1 MLSNKLYFLLQG
13 KFLLVWLSFSLSSQA
28 QIVPDKT
35 LPQNSVVNPDCNTSC
50 QIDGGTKK
58 GSNLFHSFKEFSVPE
73 NGAAV
78 FNNSLE
84 IENIFTRVTGSS
96 ISNIDGAIRAQG
108 SANLFL
114 LNPNGIIFGAN
125 AQLNIG
131 GSFLSTTAD
140 SIFFEDNSQFSATN
154 PQSASLLTVSVPVG
168 LQFGENPGEIVNKSQ
183 FEEIDLSSPFPSS
196 VGLKVDDGKSIALIA
211 NGIILDNGTLTAK
224 EGRIEL
230 GSLVANS
237 FVDLTQNSEGFI
249 FNYDSVEQFA
259 KISLANLSK
268 LSTDTSTDTFTDSPS
283 GNIQIYGSLI
293 DFDNS
298 EVFSF
303 NESKSD
309 GGKIIINAQTIT
321 LQDTKISTR
330 TFGEGKAGNID
341 INANSIMLI
350 QEKRETGFL
359 SQTGDLGKAGNL
371 NITTNRL
378 TLKNG
383 AQIGVSTFGVGEG
396 GNLTVNASESIEVL
410 GRTADGQIPSG
421 IFAQSE
427 GGNVT
432 GDGGNLQ
439 ITTGKLIVRDGG
451 RISVG
456 ATESTNESRLGISQ
470 GNGGTLSINATE
482 SVEVNGFG
490 FDAGGKIVP
499 STLLSE
505 SQGIGDAGNIA
516 IDTPKLIVTNR
527 GEVNVSATGKGAA
540 GNLNIKSQDI
550 ILDRGILSA
559 QTKAGREGNITIS
572 DGDTL
577 LLRNNSEITTNAQNN
592 ATGGN
597 INITSAGIALL
608 NNSNITANAEDGR
621 GGNIQITT
629 ERLFQEPNSFI
640 TAFSDRNIDGTV
652 IIENPDLDPSSGIF
666 ELADIPIDISKIFDQ
681 NLCKLKDGKIA
692 GGSKFII
699 TGRGG
704 ITPTSTEPLDNLD
717 RVVDW
722 ANRDDL
728 QISQNGI
735 VGVRQRSVSNTPE
748 NNYPV
753 IQQSQGWVTASDG
766 SIWLVTNPPETIP
779 QNSKLVHPDCG
790 S

>member
-13 KFLLVWLSFSLSSQA
+13 KFLLLLLSSSLSSQA
-28 QIVPDKT
+28 QIVPDNT

-50 QIDGGTKK
+50 QIDGGTRK

-78 FNNSLE
+78 FNNSLK

-125 AQLNIG
+125 AQLDIG
-131 GSFLSTTAD
+131 GSFLATTAD
-140 SIFFEDNSQFSATN
+140 SIFFEDNSKFSATN
-154 PQSASLLTVSVPVG
+154 LQSSPLLIVSVPVG

-183 FEEIDLSSPFPSS
+183 FEEIDPFFSSLLP

-211 NGIILDNGTLTAK
+211 SGITLDNGTITAN
-224 EGRIEL
+224 EGRIGL
-230 GSLVANS
+230 GSVAANS
-237 FVDLTQNSEGFI
+237 FVNLTQDSEGLI
-249 FNYDSVEQFA
+249 FNYDSVNQFE
-259 KISLANLSK
+259 KISIFNQSNLTANTNISL
-268 LSTDTSTDTFTDSPS
+268 PS
-283 GNIQIYGSLI
+283 GTIQIYGSIVELNNSKI
-293 DFDNS
+293 DSLNGSYLNGKGISINS
-298 EVFSF
+298 SE
-303 NESKSD
+303 
-309 GGKIIINAQTIT
+309 TLT
-321 LQDTKISTR
+321 LQDTEINTGTSE
-330 TFGEGKAGNID
+330 EGKAGD
-341 INANSIMLI
+341 INVNANEIEI
-350 QEKRETGFL
+350 IREESPSGLF
-359 SQTGDLGKAGNL
+359 SQTEASSGKAGDLTIN
-371 NITTNRL
+371 TNRL

-383 AQIGVSTFGVGEG
+383 AQVTVSTFGAGDG
-396 GNLTVNASESIEVL
+396 GNLSVNASEVIEVT
-410 GRTADGQIPSG
+410 GRTADGQFPSG
-421 IFAQSE
+421 IFSQSE
-427 GGNVT
+427 GGNAT
-432 GDGGNLQ
+432 GDAGNLQ
-439 ITTGKLIVRDGG
+439 IATGKLIVRDGG

-456 ATESTNESRLGISQ
+456 AIESSNSVREGISQ
-470 GNGGTLSINATE
+470 GNGGTLSLKATE
-482 SVEVNGFG
+482 SVEIKGFG

-505 SQGIGDAGNIA
+505 SQGIGDAGNIT
-516 IDTPKLIVTNR
+516 IDTPQLIVTNR
-527 GEVNVSATGKGAA
+527 GEVNVSAIGTGAA
-540 GNLNIKSQDI
+540 GSLNIKSQDI
-550 ILDRGILSA
+550 TLDRGILSA
-559 QTKAGREGNITIS
+559 QTNAGRQGNITIN
-572 DGDTL
+572 DADTL

-640 TAFSDRNIDGTV
+640 TAFSDRNIDGIV
-652 IIENPDLDPSSGIF
+652 IIESPDLDPSSGIF
-666 ELADIPIDISKIFDQ
+666 ELGDIPVDISKIFDQ
-681 NLCKLKDGKIA
+681 NLCQLKDGKIA

-766 SIWLVTNPPETIP
+766 SIWLVTNPPETIL
-779 QNSKLVHPDCG
+779 QNSRLAHPDCR